1 VANRDNYD
9 TSDALWVLLLIGS
22 VFLSV
27 SLIHSLLYFELRH
40 RWLLEP
46 LLAIFAAIGILKCC
60 DRTVRPGQPVS
71 G

>member
-1 VANRDNYD
+1 MNRGIDEKRE
-9 TSDALWVLLLIGS
+9 TLWILLLIGS

-46 LLAIFAAIGILKCC
+46 MLAIFAAIGLLKYC
-60 DRTVRPGQPVS
+60 DRAGRLGESVRG
-71 G
+71 